1 MRKKISVVLLLLC
14 VLMLW
19 GCGTKLGEEF
29 TGEVNTLEG
38 AGLTVDS
45 DSVTPVGITYTISNQ
60 SKKDL
65 SYGQDYSIQKEKDGK
80 WYLVEPKSPVAVTME
95 LLWIPAGNADT
106 MQLGWENSYG
116 KLSSGK
122 YRILKMFS
130 DEEQGYG
137 LAGEFII
144 E

>member
-1 MRKKISVVLLLLC
+1 MKKKISVILLLLC

-38 AGLTVDS
+38 AGLTVDL
-45 DSVTPVGITYTISNQ
+45 DSVTPVGITYTINNQ

-95 LLWIPAGNADT
+95 LLWIPVGNTDT
-106 MQLGWENSYG
+106 MQLSWENSYG